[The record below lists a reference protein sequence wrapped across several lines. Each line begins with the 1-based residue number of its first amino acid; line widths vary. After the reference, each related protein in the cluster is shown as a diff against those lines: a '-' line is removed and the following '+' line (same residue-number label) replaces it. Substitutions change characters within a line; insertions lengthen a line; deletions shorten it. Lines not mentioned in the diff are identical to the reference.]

1 MDTWYNKGEEKG
13 CEISHKVRKMER
25 NNKEFN
31 RTRLSLAVSAQRQV
45 SNVYGMDYDS
55 SLITYV
61 GKDLIVLQ
69 DLEYIY
75 LCKANS
81 NPTKLFLDDKNFHN
95 DIVELILKGDKI
107 YIDEMLFEILKE
119 DYESLNAY

>member
-1 MDTWYNKGEEKG
+1 
-13 CEISHKVRKMER
+13 MER

-31 RTRLSLAVSAQRQV
+31 RTRLSMAVDTQRQV

-55 SLITYV
+55 SIITYV

-81 NPTKLFLDDKNFHN
+81 NPKKLFLDDKNFHN
-95 DIVELILKGDKI
+95 DIVELIVQGDKI
-107 YIDEMLFEILKE
+107 YIDEMLFEILKQ
-119 DYESLNAY
+119 